1 MITMRITLDTSEWT
15 KQLTALEQKQLPFAR
30 SLAINRLGEAFQKAE
45 RERLGSIFTLRRK
58 DFIEKQG
65 VKRLSGIAT
74 KNDPTVTYG
83 MDRKADFLA
92 KFERD
97 TRKLPTKGSGH
108 VLAIPA
114 GGVRRNKQDIVTAG
128 NRPRALIQR
137 FGGLK
142 GARQVVVIDKA
153 TGKIGPGIYQRTGRK
168 GKGSLKA
175 LFVFKPSVS
184 IDPELHFVDTAK
196 RVAAEQWPAIFAK
209 ALQDALSSAR

>member
-1 MITMRITLDTSEWT
+1 MITMRITLDTSDVV

-74 KNDPTVTYG
+74 KTDPTVTYG

-97 TRKLPTKGSGH
+97 TRKFPTRGSGH
-108 VLAIPA
+108 MLAVPA
-114 GGVRRNKQDIVTAG
+114 SGVRRNKRDIVTSG
-128 NRPRALIQR
+128 NRPRALIER
-137 FGGLK
+137 FGSLK
-142 GARQVVVIDKA
+142 GARQVIVIDKQ

-168 GKGSLKA
+168 GRGSLKA
-175 LFVFKPSVS
+175 MFVFKPSVS

-196 RVAAEQWPAIFAK
+196 RVAQEQWPAIFAT
-209 ALQDALSSAR
+209 ALAEALRTAR